1 VAKQKYYVVWV
12 GRSTGIFDNWPE
24 AQASVAGFAGAKH
37 KSFTALAEAEAAFA
51 EAPALAKPSK
61 TSSADTKV
69 TKNPVSL
76 SKYSLDPAFDIHI
89 FCDGG
94 CDPNPGE
101 AGSAVVVYQSGKLCE
116 MFHGLY
122 QVDGTNNTAELK
134 ALHRAMIIAED
145 KLACG
150 LSVQILSDSIYSV
163 NAMTTWGTSWKNT
176 GRMDGRG
183 KPLANRELIAE
194 MFQLYLKMEKRI
206 DVIHVKAHCGI
217 EGNELA
223 DRLCTL
229 AIQKK
234 VTGFDIY
241 EELAVNALLALGNR

>member
-89 FCDGG
+89 FCD
-94 CDPNPGE
+94 
-101 AGSAVVVYQSGKLCE
+101 
-116 MFHGLY
+116 
-122 QVDGTNNTAELK
+122 
-134 ALHRAMIIAED
+134 
-145 KLACG
+145 
-150 LSVQILSDSIYSV
+150 
-163 NAMTTWGTSWKNT
+163 
-176 GRMDGRG
+176 
-183 KPLANRELIAE
+183 
-194 MFQLYLKMEKRI
+194 
-206 DVIHVKAHCGI
+206 
-217 EGNELA
+217 
-223 DRLCTL
+223 
-229 AIQKK
+229 
-234 VTGFDIY
+234 
-241 EELAVNALLALGNR
+241 